1 MFAALFSTIYEWICG
16 IYGWICGTSDNR
28 LFAELQISG
37 DNYLYLLI
45 TFGDSTFPKLLVS
58 PDGETDNIDKF
69 QKNLN
74 SLIRKLPIKE
84 SLNLSAE
91 QHEIHLLLDVFND
104 GDDDT
109 DDDDSEE
116 TIGYNST
123 TQELKIN
130 KDKDGACEKKIALV
144 DLLNPLIRM
153 KNTLAI
159 AKTLCRPPNHIE
171 KIHVEISD
179 DGDRTLDAYIG
190 GSILS
195 SFADE
200 EEEIQTAIYN
210 FRQVLY
216 GLDGPIDSVDGWFHS
231 WPESI
236 TYDKEEQLLSI
247 NIEKEHGYTF
257 HHSVYFVKQTV
268 LRGAVEKAIILLQNL
283 QTDA

>member
-231 WPESI
+231 YGRKLPVISGLVPRV
-236 TYDKEEQLLSI
+236 QARVQGL
-247 NIEKEHGYTF
+247 F
-257 HHSVYFVKQTV
+257 
-268 LRGAVEKAIILLQNL
+268 
-283 QTDA
+283 